1 MSKVVRKRLLQTME
15 CIRQAVDVIE
25 QWNVNKLNPE
35 MQRGDMLVELLTD
48 VQDLAIA
55 LGTRI
60 EALKGLE
67 TKTVK
72 ELEAFCECLFHM
84 NECIGTPEQADA
96 VQQIKQQM
104 KHIQTTFEDEFPDK
118 KEVVFLPYKAS
129 MWDSLE
135 SIWKAADADP
145 ECDAYVVPIPYYT
158 LDGQHNFK
166 DFCYEGNQY
175 PDYVP
180 VTDYR
185 EYDLKLHH
193 PDVIYVHNPY
203 DEFNTVT
210 SVSPEFYLKKI
221 KDYTEKLVYIP
232 YFVLQEIDPSNQVA
246 VDYMSH
252 FCFLPGTMYADQV
265 ILQSENMRQ
274 IYINEYIKAAEKQ
287 NIKVNRTEAENKFLG
302 LGSPKFDKVVNVR
315 KEDVMMPQ
323 EWLRIIQKPDGTY
336 KKVIFYN
343 TSVGSLL
350 NTGERMLLKMKNVF
364 KQFKEKQEQV
374 TLLWRPHPLMKD
386 TLESMLPDLVKEYQ
400 QIVEE
405 YKEEGWGIYDDTP
418 DLDRAIAISD
428 AYYGDGSSVVQLCQ
442 KVGMPIMIQNVGI
455 LY

>member
-1 MSKVVRKRLLQTME
+1 
-15 CIRQAVDVIE
+15 
-25 QWNVNKLNPE
+25 
-35 MQRGDMLVELLTD
+35 MQKADTLVELLTD

-72 ELEAFCECLFHM
+72 ELEVFCECLFHM

-145 ECDAYVVPIPYYT
+145 ECEAYVVPIPYYT
-158 LDGQHNFK
+158 LDEKRNFK
-166 DFCYEGNQY
+166 EFFYEGDLY
-175 PDYVP
+175 PEYVP
-180 VTDYR
+180 VTHYK
-185 EYDLKLHH
+185 EYDLELHH

-210 SVSPEFYLKKI
+210 SIAPEYYLKKI

-232 YFVLQEIDPSNQVA
+232 YFVLAEVDPANRA
-246 VDYMSH
+246 VVEAMSH
-252 FCFLPGTMYADQV
+252 FCFLPGTLYADQV
-265 ILQSENMRQ
+265 ILQSENMRL
-274 IYINEYIKAAEKQ
+274 IYIDEFMKAAERQ
-287 NIKVNRTEAENKFLG
+287 NMKVSRQEVEKKFLG
-302 LGSPKFDKVVNVR
+302 LGSPKFDKVVNTR
-315 KEDVMMPQ
+315 KEDIVIPEKWMSV
-323 EWLRIIQKPDGTY
+323 LRKPDGSF

-343 TSVGSLL
+343 TSVSTLL
-350 NTGERMLLKMKNVF
+350 NTREKMLDKMRFVF
-364 KQFKEKQEQV
+364 QTFKEKQAEV
-374 TLLWRPHPLMKD
+374 ALLWRPHPLIKD
-386 TLESMLPDLVKEYQ
+386 TIQGMLPNLWEEYQ
-400 QIVEE
+400 KLEQQ
-405 YKEEGWGIYDDTP
+405 YKEEGWGIYDDTA
-418 DLDRAIAISD
+418 DLDRAIALSD

-442 KVGMPIMIQNVGI
+442 KAGLPVMIQNVDVLEI
-455 LY
+455 